1 MKLHLL
7 TMIEVHDAFNLFTIK
22 GLIGC
27 FKLKYRLMIKFK
39 AIKNA
44 DVGNLIC
51 LYFTKSPITCICICT
66 SLKKILIQTLE
77 KGRIMSSVHS
87 LIKEVRSIVIIFQEL
102 EDVKESNQFYLCY
115 KTSTFA
121 IANVQ
126 RCFHGSYVNFTK
138 DYCKNLQISCNKGTE
153 TYFNSVI
160 FYFSK
165 N

>member
-1 MKLHLL
+1 MKIIVLFEWILFGYPWVLLSETINNKVVNKMKLHLL

-87 LIKEVRSIVIIFQEL
+87 LIKEVRSIVIIF
-102 EDVKESNQFYLCY
+102 
-115 KTSTFA
+115 
-121 IANVQ
+121 
-126 RCFHGSYVNFTK
+126 
-138 DYCKNLQISCNKGTE
+138 
-153 TYFNSVI
+153 
-160 FYFSK
+160 
-165 N
+165 